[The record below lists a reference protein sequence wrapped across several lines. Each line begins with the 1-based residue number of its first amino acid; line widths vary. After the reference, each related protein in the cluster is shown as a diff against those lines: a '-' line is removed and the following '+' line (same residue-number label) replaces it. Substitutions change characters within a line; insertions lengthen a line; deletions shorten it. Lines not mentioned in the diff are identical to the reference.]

1 MIQKALPQMD
11 IMTLPRHPRFIAF
24 FATLA
29 FACGGL
35 GLLIDRSEA
44 LILGFD
50 LAAAV
55 FIASCVPLWLEEDEQ
70 TFRARK
76 TRDDGGRLFLALTVT
91 VVLLMVLVTLAV
103 LVGGKEDM
111 TAADLVLVTATL
123 AISWLFGNLVYA
135 FHYAHV
141 YYDEESH
148 PALDFPGE
156 EAPLFADFCYFS
168 LVIGMT
174 FQVSDVEITTR
185 RFRRIATLHAMV
197 AFFFNLGVVA
207 LTINVVAGV
216 L

>member
-1 MIQKALPQMD
+1 MRAE
-11 IMTLPRHPRFIAF
+11 IMTIPRHPRFIAF
-24 FATLA
+24 FATLII
-29 FACGGL
+29 ACAAL
-35 GLLIDRSEA
+35 GLLLDWSEA

-50 LAAAV
+50 LAALV
-55 FIASCVPLWLEEDEQ
+55 FIVSCVPLWLEEDERA
-70 TFRARK
+70 FRARK
-76 TRDDGGRLFLALTVT
+76 ARDDGGRLFLALTVT
-91 VVLLMVLVTLAV
+91 VVLLMVLITLGL
-103 LVGGKEDM
+103 LVGGKNTM
-111 TAADLVLVTATL
+111 TPADLALVTATL

-141 YYDEESH
+141 YYDEESR
-148 PALDFPGE
+148 PALDFPGD
-156 EAPLFADFCYFS
+156 EAPLFADFCYFA

-185 RFRRIATLHAMV
+185 RLRRVATLHGIV

>member
-1 MIQKALPQMD
+1 
-11 IMTLPRHPRFIAF
+11 MTVPRHPRFIAF

-29 FACGGL
+29 LAGGGL
-35 GLLIDRSEA
+35 ALLLDWSEA

-50 LAAAV
+50 LAAVV
-55 FIASCVPLWLEEDEQ
+55 FIASCAPLWLEEDEQ
-70 TFRARK
+70 AFRARK

-91 VVLLMVLVTLAV
+91 VILLMVLVTLAL
-103 LVGGKEDM
+103 LVGGKQGM
-111 TAADLVLVTATL
+111 TALDLALVTATL

-141 YYDEESH
+141 YYDEESR
-148 PALDFPGE
+148 PALDFPGD
-156 EAPLFADFCYFS
+156 EAPLFADFCYFA

-174 FQVSDVEITTR
+174 FQVSDVQINTR
-185 RFRRIATLHAMV
+185 RFRRIATLHGIV